1 MLGAEALA
9 QRSARDFHLPM
20 VERAARER
28 YDYGRD
34 RGNKIV
40 QVCALAS
47 IHKSFQLQLPQL
59 QFAFEGRGQGVAHAD
74 LPPKHRRSDVF
85 SRHAIELA
93 CRPMDWLGFWLALA
107 RRNGIAGS
115 VIGGV
120 EGGLLGI
127 SAIMARRRQEASGT
141 TSSKNQHGL
150 TRACRDQGVQR
161 GLPKYVVPRP
171 WDPPHQ
177 TPRCV
182 ILGPSSFFPAGHP
195 QQMPITVPMLG
206 MGNVLKSLPRTCSYQ
221 NTQSSTRPAL
231 SHEPFA
237 RTYAKI
243 RLRALWPARG
253 PSVEAM
259 AAGTDTP
266 AKLRSPGPQGVA
278 APKLRSIGPQGVE
291 APAARGRT

>member
-93 CRPMDWLGFWLALA
+93 CRPMDWLGFWLALV

-171 WDPPHQ
+171 WDPPPDPPVCDLGAQ
-177 TPRCV
+177 FLFSCRTPATNADHGTHARHGQRAEV
-182 ILGPSSFFPAGHP
+182 TPADLQLPKHSVFDAAC
-195 QQMPITVPMLG
+195 TV
-206 MGNVLKSLPRTCSYQ
+206 
-221 NTQSSTRPAL
+221 
-231 SHEPFA
+231 A
-237 RTYAKI
+237 RAV
-243 RLRALWPARG
+243 RAHLCKNPL
-253 PSVEAM
+253 
-259 AAGTDTP
+259 AGTLARARAFRGGDGCRHRHTCK
-266 AKLRSPGPQGVA
+266 AALTRTAGCRS
-278 APKLRSIGPQGVE
+278 S
-291 APAARGRT
+291 